1 MNRRGSV
8 VTSAA
13 VVGVAVGAAA
23 YMLSGGS
30 SGKKLKNKT
39 KRLRKNTGKALRQA
53 GDFINNVSNMMN

>member
-1 MNRRGSV
+1 MNKRGSV

-13 VVGVAVGAAA
+13 VVGMAVGAAA

-30 SGKKLKNKT
+30 SSKKFKSKT

-53 GDFINNVSNMMN
+53 GDFINNMSNMVQ